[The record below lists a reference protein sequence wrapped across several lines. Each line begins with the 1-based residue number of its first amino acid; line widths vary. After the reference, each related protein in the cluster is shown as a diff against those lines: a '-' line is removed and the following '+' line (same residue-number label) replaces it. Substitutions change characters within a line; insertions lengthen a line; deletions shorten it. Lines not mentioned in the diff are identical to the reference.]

1 MYNKKHCDGE
11 RSVVV
16 TFLTQAMFF
25 FNGKRVKENRKV
37 YRKQPPRPI
46 NEISVR
52 DSREGVPSW
61 KVPMCSRHRGLL
73 ENCMCVRG
81 RIWSPGKS

>member
-16 TFLTQAMFF
+16 TFCTQAMFF

-37 YRKQPPRPI
+37 HAFFIRIHFIRMSMMKMAKKLR
-46 NEISVR
+46 IS
-52 DSREGVPSW
+52 
-61 KVPMCSRHRGLL
+61 
-73 ENCMCVRG
+73 
-81 RIWSPGKS
+81 